1 MGFANYMQQGSFI
14 VPFPFISEFI
24 FVIASGIFILEF
36 KNRSIYHL
44 LLLLFATFGV
54 LAGRFIWEIILN
66 FEQLQYVFEETIV
79 IDVFRIIQYLLVF
92 VLLLLLAFRLSEF
105 KKRITLAIC
114 GVMLPFVLLANG
126 ANILSIWYVVLAI
139 FSFGALRFGDEVE
152 VPMKSVIEGLVGIG
166 LLYALTLVTQVV
178 V

>member
-36 KNRSIYHL
+36 KNRSVYNL

-54 LAGRFIWEIILN
+54 LAGRFIWEIFLD
-66 FEQLQYVFEETIV
+66 FEQLQYVFEETIF

-92 VLLLLLAFRLSEF
+92 VLILLLAFRLSES
-105 KKRITLAIC
+105 KKRIALAFC
-114 GVMLPFVLLANG
+114 GGLLPFVLLVNG
-126 ANILSIWYVVLAI
+126 TNILSLWYVVLAL
-139 FSFGALRFGDEVE
+139 FSFGALRFGDEVGA
-152 VPMKSVIEGLVGIG
+152 PMKSVVEGLVGIG